1 MSTAGADNDNAS
13 NIICTLVYPVII
25 ICTTVYL
32 VILNLI
38 CTIKNTRLFV
48 AAVTLSVRD
57 N

>member
-32 VILNLI
+32 V
-38 CTIKNTRLFV
+38 
-48 AAVTLSVRD
+48 LSKTQYYLSLL
-57 N
+57 